1 MSQPDFGDG
10 ADAPPKETVVDP
22 APVSIPWYRW
32 PTTRLR
38 KLYDWTLSWA
48 GTRYAVPALAVL
60 AFLEASFFPIPPD
73 VLLMA
78 MCLGKPKRAFQYAAV
93 CTIGSVLGG
102 LLGFYIGV
110 SLWRTLGV
118 FEGCPDY
125 AGGAFLFQYVPGFS
139 CEKFATVQHAYQDNA
154 WLALFTAAFTP
165 IPYKVFTI
173 AAGVFQVALPTL
185 IAASIVGRGAR
196 FTGVAALIYFFG
208 PSVRTFIE
216 RRFELLTLVFTVLLV
231 GGFALFKYAM

>member
-1 MSQPDFGDG
+1 MSHPDGEG
-10 ADAPPKETVVDP
+10 AARAAEADAPPAD
-22 APVSIPWYRW
+22 AAIPWYRW

-38 KLYDWTLSWA
+38 RLYDWTLGWA
-48 GTRYAVPALAVL
+48 DTRYAVPALAVL

-78 MCLGKPKRAFQYAAV
+78 MSLGKPKRAFHYAAV
-93 CTIGSVLGG
+93 CTAGSVLGG

-118 FEGCPDY
+118 YDGCPGFE
-125 AGGAFLFQYVPGFS
+125 GGAFLFQYVPGFT
-139 CEKFATVQHAYQDNA
+139 CEQFAKVQELYQANA

-173 AAGVFQVALPTL
+173 AAGVFQVAIPTL
-185 IAASIVGRGAR
+185 IFASVVGRGAR
-196 FTGVAALIYFFG
+196 FFLVSGLIFFFG
-208 PSVRTFIE
+208 PKVRTFIE

-231 GGFALFKYAM
+231 GGFVLVRYLL